1 MGLMHGFPF
10 NSKLFFQLVLPT
22 LTFFQDMTNPPK
34 PRKFRFYKPVLL
46 PSVKL
51 PICVSFQA
59 RLRDF
64 IVCVSLF
71 ALVRKP
77 GRDHQ
82 KLYLWYETTFLS
94 GLAYLCVVPDGAWTW
109 TRHLSLW
116 TMNQKIRSRKSKY
129 TISNVVSEEA
139 TGNFGWHHEFF
150 FGAYDRN

>member
-1 MGLMHGFPF
+1 MDFLSIANYFFSWSCLHLLFSGYDKPTKTKEVQVLQTCLVALCKTPNLREFP
-10 NSKLFFQLVLPT
+10 SQIE
-22 LTFFQDMTNPPK
+22 
-34 PRKFRFYKPVLL
+34 RFY
-46 PSVKL
+46 S
-51 PICVSFQA
+51 
-59 RLRDF
+59 
-64 IVCVSLF
+64 VCVSLF

-150 FGAYDRN
+150 FGVYDRN